1 MIKSLEKEKQ
11 LIIKYNY
18 ILIILYIDIMIKI
31 MFPTCSGQK
40 TTLEVPFL
48 SVKASI
54 LELVK
59 I

>member
-1 MIKSLEKEKQ
+1 
-11 LIIKYNY
+11 
-18 ILIILYIDIMIKI
+18 MIKI